1 MLDISQLEALLFVA
15 GDEGMSINE
24 LSYVLSLSTEQ
35 VFEGLVQL
43 NQKYK
48 EDETCA
54 IELKEYAN
62 RYMMTTKG
70 KYQNLLQKYSQ
81 SPIAARLSQAALE
94 TLAVIAYKQPLTR
107 MEVDQIRGVNS
118 SASIQKLLNFQLIE
132 EKGRLEVPGRPR
144 IYATT
149 DYFMNYFG
157 LKNIDELPDISEMEA
172 DLAQNQSQLLFKEIT
187 EEEERTPDS
196 LEQE

>member
-1 MLDISQLEALLFVA
+1 MDISQLEALLFVA

-35 VFEGLVQL
+35 VFEGLVQI

-81 SPIAARLSQAALE
+81 SPMAARLSQAALE

>member
-1 MLDISQLEALLFVA
+1 MDISQLEALLFVA

-81 SPIAARLSQAALE
+81 SPMAARLSQAALE

-149 DYFMNYFG
+149 DYFMDYFG
-157 LKNIDELPDISEMEA
+157 LKNIDELPDISEMET

>member
-1 MLDISQLEALLFVA
+1 MDISQLEALLFVA

-24 LSYVLSLSTEQ
+24 LSYVLSLSTVQ
-35 VFEGLVQL
+35 GFEGLVHL

-81 SPIAARLSQAALE
+81 SPMAARLSQAALE

-149 DYFMNYFG
+149 DYFMDYFG

>member
-1 MLDISQLEALLFVA
+1 MDISQLEALLFVA

-62 RYMMTTKG
+62 SYMMTTKG

-81 SPIAARLSQAALE
+81 SPMAARLSQAALE

-149 DYFMNYFG
+149 DYFMDYFG

>member
-1 MLDISQLEALLFVA
+1 MDISQLEAILFVA

-81 SPIAARLSQAALE
+81 SPMAARLSQAALE

-107 MEVDQIRGVNS
+107 MEVDKIRGVNS

-149 DYFMNYFG
+149 DYFMDYFG

-172 DLAQNQSQLLFKEIT
+172 DLAQNQTQLLFKELA
-187 EEEERTPDS
+187 EEEEGNPDN

>member
-1 MLDISQLEALLFVA
+1 MDISQLEALLFVA

-62 RYMMTTKG
+62 RYMMITKG

-81 SPIAARLSQAALE
+81 SPMAARLSQAALE

-149 DYFMNYFG
+149 DYFMDYFG

-187 EEEERTPDS
+187 EEERTPDS

>member
-1 MLDISQLEALLFVA
+1 MDISQLEALLFVA

-81 SPIAARLSQAALE
+81 SPMAARLSQAALE

-149 DYFMNYFG
+149 DYFMDYFG

-187 EEEERTPDS
+187 EEEERTPES

>member
-1 MLDISQLEALLFVA
+1 MDISQLEALLFVA

-35 VFEGLVQL
+35 VFAGLVQL

-81 SPIAARLSQAALE
+81 SPMAARLSQAALE

-149 DYFMNYFG
+149 DYFMDYFG

-187 EEEERTPDS
+187 EEERTPDS

>member
-1 MLDISQLEALLFVA
+1 MDISQLEALLFVA

-81 SPIAARLSQAALE
+81 SPMAARLSQAALE

-149 DYFMNYFG
+149 DYFMDYFG

-172 DLAQNQSQLLFKEIT
+172 DLAQNQTQLLFKGLA
-187 EEEERTPDS
+187 EEEEENPEN

>member
-1 MLDISQLEALLFVA
+1 MDISQLESLLFVA

-81 SPIAARLSQAALE
+81 SPMAARLSQAALE

-118 SASIQKLLNFQLIE
+118 SASIQKLLNFQLSE

-149 DYFMNYFG
+149 DYFMDYFG

>member
-1 MLDISQLEALLFVA
+1 MDISQLEALLFVA

-81 SPIAARLSQAALE
+81 SPMAARLSQAALE

-149 DYFMNYFG
+149 DYFMDYFG

-187 EEEERTPDS
+187 EEEERTPDN

>member
-1 MLDISQLEALLFVA
+1 MDISQLESLLFVA

-81 SPIAARLSQAALE
+81 SPMAARLSQAALE

-149 DYFMNYFG
+149 DYFMDYFG

>member
-1 MLDISQLEALLFVA
+1 MDISQLEALLFVA

-149 DYFMNYFG
+149 DYFMDYFG

>member
-1 MLDISQLEALLFVA
+1 MDISQLEALLFVA

-81 SPIAARLSQAALE
+81 SPMAARLSQAALE

-149 DYFMNYFG
+149 DYFLDYFG

>member
-1 MLDISQLEALLFVA
+1 MDISQLEALLFVA

-35 VFEGLVQL
+35 VFEGIVQL

-149 DYFMNYFG
+149 DYFMDYFG

>member
-1 MLDISQLEALLFVA
+1 MDISQLEALLFVA

-81 SPIAARLSQAALE
+81 SPMAARLSQAALE

-149 DYFMNYFG
+149 DYFMDYFG

-187 EEEERTPDS
+187 EDEERTPDS

>member
-1 MLDISQLEALLFVA
+1 MDISQLEALLFVA

-81 SPIAARLSQAALE
+81 SPMAARLSQAALE

-149 DYFMNYFG
+149 DYFMDYFG

-172 DLAQNQSQLLFKEIT
+172 DLAQNQTQLLFKELA
-187 EEEERTPDS
+187 EEEEGNPDN

>member
-81 SPIAARLSQAALE
+81 SPMAARLSQAALE

-149 DYFMNYFG
+149 DYFMDYFG

-172 DLAQNQSQLLFKEIT
+172 DLAQNESQLLFKEIT

>member
-1 MLDISQLEALLFVA
+1 MDISQLEALLFVA

-35 VFEGLVQL
+35 VFAGLVQL

-81 SPIAARLSQAALE
+81 SPMAARLSQAALE

-149 DYFMNYFG
+149 DYFMDYFG

>member
-1 MLDISQLEALLFVA
+1 MDISQLEALLFVA

-81 SPIAARLSQAALE
+81 SPMAARLSQAALE

-132 EKGRLEVPGRPR
+132 EKGSLEAPGRPR
-144 IYATT
+144 IYGTT
-149 DYFMNYFG
+149 AYFMDYFG
-157 LKNIDELPDISEMEA
+157 LKNIEELPDISEMEA
-172 DLAQNQSQLLFKEIT
+172 DLAQNQTQLLFKGLA
-187 EEEERTPDS
+187 EEEEENPEN

>member
-1 MLDISQLEALLFVA
+1 MDISQLEALLFVA

-81 SPIAARLSQAALE
+81 SPMAARLSQAALE

-149 DYFMNYFG
+149 DYFMDYFG

-172 DLAQNQSQLLFKEIT
+172 NLAQNQSQLLFKEIT

>member
-1 MLDISQLEALLFVA
+1 MDISQLEALLFVA

-62 RYMMTTKG
+62 RYMMTTQG

>member
-81 SPIAARLSQAALE
+81 SPMAARLSQAALE

-149 DYFMNYFG
+149 DYFMDYFG

-187 EEEERTPDS
+187 EDEERTPDS

>member
-81 SPIAARLSQAALE
+81 SPMAARLSQAALE

-149 DYFMNYFG
+149 DYFMDYFG

-187 EEEERTPDS
+187 EEERTPDS

>member
-1 MLDISQLEALLFVA
+1 MDISQLEALLFVA

-62 RYMMTTKG
+62 RYVMTTKG

-81 SPIAARLSQAALE
+81 SPMAARLSQAALE

-149 DYFMNYFG
+149 DYFMDYFG

>member
-1 MLDISQLEALLFVA
+1 MDISQLEALVFVA

-81 SPIAARLSQAALE
+81 SPMAARLSQAALE

-149 DYFMNYFG
+149 DYFMDYFG

-187 EEEERTPDS
+187 EEERTPDS

>member
-70 KYQNLLQKYSQ
+70 KYQNLLQKNSQ
-81 SPIAARLSQAALE
+81 SPMAARLSQAALE

-149 DYFMNYFG
+149 DYFMDYFG

-187 EEEERTPDS
+187 EEERTPDS

>member
-1 MLDISQLEALLFVA
+1 MDISQLEALLFVA

-81 SPIAARLSQAALE
+81 SPMAARLSQAALE

-149 DYFMNYFG
+149 DYFMDYFG

-196 LEQE
+196 L

>member
-1 MLDISQLEALLFVA
+1 MDISQLEALLFVA

-81 SPIAARLSQAALE
+81 SPMAARLSQAALE

-107 MEVDQIRGVNS
+107 MEVDKIRGVNS

-149 DYFMNYFG
+149 DYFMDYFG

-172 DLAQNQSQLLFKEIT
+172 DLAQNQTQLLFKELA
-187 EEEERTPDS
+187 EEEEGNPDN

>member
-81 SPIAARLSQAALE
+81 SPMVARLSQAALE

-149 DYFMNYFG
+149 DYFMDYFG

-187 EEEERTPDS
+187 EEERTPDS

>member
-1 MLDISQLEALLFVA
+1 LDISQLEALLFVA

-81 SPIAARLSQAALE
+81 SPMAARLSQAALE

-149 DYFMNYFG
+149 DYFMDYFG

-187 EEEERTPDS
+187 EEERTPDS

>member
-1 MLDISQLEALLFVA
+1 MDISQLEALLFVA

-81 SPIAARLSQAALE
+81 SPMAARLSQAALE
-94 TLAVIAYKQPLTR
+94 TVAVIAYKQPLTR

-149 DYFMNYFG
+149 DYFMDYFG

>member
-1 MLDISQLEALLFVA
+1 MDISQLEALLFVA

-81 SPIAARLSQAALE
+81 SPMAARLSQAALE
-94 TLAVIAYKQPLTR
+94 TLAVIAYKQPLNR

-118 SASIQKLLNFQLIE
+118 SDSIQKLLNFQLIE

-149 DYFMNYFG
+149 DYFMDYFG

>member
-1 MLDISQLEALLFVA
+1 MDISQLEALLFVA

-81 SPIAARLSQAALE
+81 SPMAARLSQAALE

-132 EKGRLEVPGRPR
+132 EKGRLKVPGRPR

-149 DYFMNYFG
+149 DYFMDYFG

>member
-1 MLDISQLEALLFVA
+1 MDISQLEALLFVA

-43 NQKYK
+43 NQRYK

-81 SPIAARLSQAALE
+81 SPMAARLSQAALE

-118 SASIQKLLNFQLIE
+118 SASIQKLLNFRLIE
-132 EKGRLEVPGRPR
+132 EKGRLEAPGRPR
-144 IYATT
+144 IYGTT
-149 DYFMNYFG
+149 AYFMDYFG
-157 LKNIDELPDISEMEA
+157 LKNIEELPDISEMEA
-172 DLAQNQSQLLFKEIT
+172 DS
-187 EEEERTPDS
+187 PDNKNAGR
-196 LEQE
+196 LK